1 MYVCM
6 YVCMYSRSYDI
17 IQDAPYGRAQN
28 LDNPG
33 PGTYGEKRLAFS
45 NVRRKVVLED
55 PIGFGSVAIR
65 PCNQQKLDEDT
76 VGPGR
81 AFTCS

>member
-1 MYVCM
+1 M
-6 YVCMYSRSYDI
+6 
-17 IQDAPYGRAQN
+17 
-28 LDNPG
+28 DNPG

-45 NVRRKVVLED
+45 RAKRKVILDD

-65 PCNQQKLDEDT
+65 PCNHQKLEEDN

-81 AFTCS
+81 KAYFICTSTEDAVY